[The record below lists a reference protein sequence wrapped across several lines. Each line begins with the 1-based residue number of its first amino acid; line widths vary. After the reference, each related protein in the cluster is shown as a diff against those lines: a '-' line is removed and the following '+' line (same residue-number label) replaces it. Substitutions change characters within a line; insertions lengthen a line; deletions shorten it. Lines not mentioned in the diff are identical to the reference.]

1 MTSLE
6 DRDAV
11 IRLIGSYMVSDAIRA
26 AGHLGVFAHLDQ
38 ASGATLDDLAAS
50 ISVPA
55 AQLERVLNLL
65 QYAGLIE
72 EQENTLHNTRLG
84 AVLVPGKPGSLG
96 AFAEN
101 FTSPLF
107 QRAWDHLEVS
117 VLTGEPG
124 FDREYHQSIYDY
136 LGHDEAASKLFN
148 QAMQEEAAAAAQ
160 SATTLIDLE
169 KDETVVDIGGGDGTF
184 LSSLLQTAPSVTGIV
199 FDSPAGVAAAD
210 HVIAS
215 VGLTDRCISIGGDF
229 FATIPPNA
237 TTYIIKS
244 VLQDWDDERALALL
258 SKCKEH
264 IPATARLI
272 IIGNFL
278 PESYDAAAAVG
289 YLTDVCMLVISG
301 GRERTLADLKVL
313 LDQAGFDTGDM
324 RHKHLGP
331 LTAVELGP
339 RS

>member
-11 IRLIGSYMVSDAIRA
+11 IRLIGGYMVSDAIRA
-26 AGHLGVFAHLDQ
+26 AGRLGVFTHLE
-38 ASGATLDDLAAS
+38 AAPEATLDDLAS
-50 ISVPA
+50 STNVPA

-65 QYAGLIE
+65 HYAGLIE
-72 EQENTLHNTRLG
+72 QRENTLRNTSLG
-84 AVLVPGKPGSLG
+84 TALVPDKAGSLA
-96 AFAEN
+96 AFAQN

-107 QRAWDHLEVS
+107 QRAWDHLEAS
-117 VLTGEPG
+117 VLTGEAG
-124 FDREYHQSIYDY
+124 FEREYHQPVYDY
-136 LGHDEAASKLFN
+136 LGHDEAANTLFN
-148 QAMQEEAAAAAQ
+148 QAMQEEATATAESAA
-160 SATTLIDLE
+160 TLITVGE
-169 KDETVVDIGGGDGTF
+169 DETVVDIGGGDGTF
-184 LSSLLQTAPSVTGIV
+184 LATVLQTAPSATGIV

-210 HVIAS
+210 HVISHA
-215 VGLTDRCISIGGDF
+215 GLADRCTSISGDF
-229 FATIPPNA
+229 FATIPSEG

-244 VLQDWDDERALALL
+244 VLQDWDDESALALL
-258 SKCKEH
+258 SKCKEQ

-278 PESYDAAAAVG
+278 PDTYDDDAAVG

-313 LDQAGFDTGDM
+313 LDQAGFDTDGL
-324 RHKHLGP
+324 RHERLGP